1 MPLLTGLRVYLPGRW
16 GWVRLLASPSG
27 YLLTVALVVTALAKL
42 RVLGELEGVG
52 ARPLWWLAALGGDA
66 ALYGGLAALFALGER
81 RVPRLM
87 IVTVLLS
94 ALVAAVSIIN
104 GAYLGMTGEQLTW
117 QVMSVG
123 LDRFGDVRGIV
134 WEEVAQLGWRA
145 IVTLVLVLAVP
156 GGAVAL
162 LRKKKRGAS
171 PVVGAGERAH
181 AAAAV
186 AVVGLLVALLAPT
199 PRDFALSRLTGNAVL
214 RTYWG
219 WVTDD
224 PTAREADVVFTGYD
238 PPYLVARDE
247 LARIAAGPRSNVV
260 ILVMES
266 TRRDVTSLTG
276 SPSPAATPNLQA
288 MASAGLELTN
298 ARAVIPH
305 TSKSIFS
312 ILCGRPPFMQ
322 NALYELSDSTVIQC
336 LPAVLR
342 AAGWRTAFFQSA
354 VGGFEERPRMARR
367 MGFERFAAWEDIQGE
382 PIGYL
387 ASDDESLAAPLDA
400 FIGDARDR
408 PFFAVLLTSGPH
420 HPYRLSSRARARAA
434 ESGAPTRSPRDAY
447 LRLVEAED
455 ALLGAV
461 RQVLAA
467 RGVADRT
474 IVVALGDHG
483 EGFGEK
489 GTRQHDNNFYEE
501 GLHVPWVMT
510 GPGVPRRAIATDV
523 SLMDVSPTVLGLLG
537 GRLAPDTAAATPARD
552 LLSTP
557 AAELEARPAVFS
569 CWFDARCRG
578 FVHRGRKVVF
588 VPEAGRAFV
597 YDLARDPDERDP
609 RPLDDELRA
618 LLLQT
623 HVIIDAHRAPDWPD
637 ERAAVDDYPPWH
649 CDSEG
654 RCAHPKSPPGVL
666 FGNE

>member
-1 MPLLTGLRVYLPGRW
+1 MTWTRALPARW

-27 YLLTVALVVTALAKL
+27 YLLTVAFVVTALAKL

-52 ARPLWWLAALGGDA
+52 ARPLWWLASLGGDA

-87 IVTVLLS
+87 VVTVLLS
-94 ALVAAVSIIN
+94 ALVAAVAIIN
-104 GAYLGMTGEQLTW
+104 GAYLGMTGEQITW

-134 WEEVAQLGWRA
+134 GEEMARLGWRA

-162 LRKKKRGAS
+162 LRKKGLGAS
-171 PVVGAGERAH
+171 PVSGAGARAH

-186 AVVGLLVALLAPT
+186 AVVGLLVALLAPA

-219 WVTDD
+219 WITDD
-224 PTAREADVVFTGYD
+224 PEAREADVVFAGYD
-238 PPYLVARDE
+238 PPYLVAREE

-260 ILVMES
+260 IVVMES
-266 TRRDVTSLTG
+266 TRRDVTSLAG
-276 SPSPAATPNLQA
+276 APSPAATPNLQA
-288 MASAGLELTN
+288 MARAGLEMTN

-322 NALYELSDSTVIQC
+322 NALLELSDVTVVQC
-336 LPAVLR
+336 LPSVLR
-342 AAGWRTAFFQSA
+342 AAGWRTGFFQSS
-354 VGGFEERPRMARR
+354 VGGFEDRPRMARKL
-367 MGFERFAAWEDIQGE
+367 GFERFAAWEDIQGE

-400 FIGDARDR
+400 FIAEAADR
-408 PFFAVLLTSGPH
+408 PFLAVLLTSGPH
-420 HPYRLSSRARARAA
+420 HPYRLSTRAKERSE
-434 ESGAPTRSPRDAY
+434 ESGAPWRTPRESY

-455 ALLGAV
+455 ALVGAIHE
-461 RQVLAA
+461 VLAA
-467 RGVADRT
+467 RGVAERT
-474 IVVALGDHG
+474 IVVVMGDHG

-510 GPGVPRRAIATDV
+510 GPGVPRRAITTDV
-523 SLMDVSPTVLGLLG
+523 SLVDVSPTVLGLLG
-537 GRLAPDTAAATPARD
+537 GRVAPETAAVTPARD

-578 FVHRGRKVVF
+578 FVNRGRKVVF
-588 VPEAGRAFV
+588 VPEASRAFL
-597 YDLARDPDERDP
+597 YDLAGDPEERDP
-609 RPLDDELRA
+609 RGLDDELRA
-618 LLLQT
+618 LLLQS
-623 HVIIDAHRAPDWPD
+623 HVIIDAHRSADWPD
-637 ERAAVDDYPPWH
+637 ERAAMDEYPPWH
-649 CDSEG
+649 CAPGG
-654 RCAHPKSPPGVL
+654 RCVHPKSPPGVL